1 MSPFRLPLAGPI
13 LALSLLMTLLPAAAQ
28 QPAARAPAAAV
39 KPAERTT
46 PLAGLGTNSKEPI
59 KIDAD
64 RLDVFDKENRAVY
77 AGNVVAVQ
85 GDTTMRCSTL
95 TIHFDRQRAG
105 GGTVQRAAAAS
116 DQNDAIKRIEC
127 AGPVT
132 VVSKDQVATSDKA
145 DYDRAGGR
153 VIMTGNVALSQG
165 QNVTRG
171 ERLVYDVNAGVA
183 NIEATPNGGRVRGL
197 FVPGSQPDAATAAA
211 KPAPKPAAPARPA
224 TN

>member
-13 LALSLLMTLLPAAAQ
+13 LALSLLAAPLPALAQ
-28 QPAARAPAAAV
+28 QPAVRAPAAAAV

-183 NIEATPNGGRVRGL
+183 NIEATGGRVRGL
-197 FVPGSQPDAATAAA
+197 FVPGSQPDAAATA